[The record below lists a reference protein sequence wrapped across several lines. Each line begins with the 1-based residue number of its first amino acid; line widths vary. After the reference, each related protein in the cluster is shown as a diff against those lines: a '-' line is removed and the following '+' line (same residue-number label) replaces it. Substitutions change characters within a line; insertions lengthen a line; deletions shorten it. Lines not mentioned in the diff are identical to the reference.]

1 MSCRRSEHG
10 DCVSF
15 PEMAV
20 MSQPEFSIGAH
31 AMRGLIF
38 SRPSSIEVIMKA
50 VSNKHMST
58 LEMSSLLCYY
68 IMHALCLLSSA

>member
-1 MSCRRSEHG
+1 MHWILCRRSERG

-38 SRPSSIEVIMKA
+38 SRPSSIEVIMNA
-50 VSNKHMST
+50 VSN
-58 LEMSSLLCYY
+58 EQRSSPAVFFAAHT
-68 IMHALCLLSSA
+68 MHALCS

>member
-1 MSCRRSEHG
+1 MQRMPCRRSERG

-20 MSQPEFSIGAH
+20 MSQPDFSIGAH

-50 VSNKHMST
+50 VSST
-58 LEMSSLLCYY
+58 QRSTPAVFFAAHTV
-68 IMHALCLLSSA
+68 HALCS

>member
-1 MSCRRSEHG
+1 MQWMSCRRSERG

-31 AMRGLIF
+31 AMRGLVF
-38 SRPSSIEVIMKA
+38 SRPSSIEVIMNPVSSKQMSMPA
-50 VSNKHMST
+50 VFSATH
-58 LEMSSLLCYY
+58 
-68 IMHALCLLSSA
+68 IMHALCS

>member
-1 MSCRRSEHG
+1 MSCRRSAHG

-20 MSQPEFSIGAH
+20 MAQPEFSIGAH

-38 SRPSSIEVIMKA
+38 SRPSSIEVIINA
-50 VSNKHMST
+50 ISNEQI
-58 LEMSSLLCYY
+58 L
-68 IMHALCLLSSA
+68 IP